1 MQLRKLIFGV
11 ALLAIPAFG
20 QITPPPGSGT
30 FVTLS
35 GDATSTATGG
45 QTEIVGLESHA
56 LPALT
61 TGFLNWT
68 GTAWA
73 LSAGSGSG
81 TVSNCVT
88 AGALARYASSG
99 TTVSCLATVVVDS
112 SGNLTLSATG
122 AASVSPLT
130 LTGSPFTGGSGT
142 TTTPLFYLNGG
153 TAPTSWFTGGTY
165 IGINTPSAYAGNML
179 SFHINGGSDIFTVNF
194 LGNEYV
200 GSGSVGTPSYSFES
214 ATSSG
219 MSVGGGALA
228 LSYIGVGL
236 LAAINSPPAV
246 NIDTTLG
253 FAAGA
258 VPTNAA
264 EAFLKVTGSGAL
276 SFGSTNGGTNGVLSL
291 GSITGTAANLTGCI
305 PSAVGDLC
313 YWNGSAWTRV
323 AGNTTTT
330 NYLQETS
337 AGVPSW
343 TTPSGASLAF
353 PQTVSGTTSSGGI
366 PYFSGTTTL
375 SSSAPLTANALVL
388 GGGAGVAPFTSTV
401 ASDNGTTFTYTGAG
415 GGSFSGP
422 VSSSNPAAGVGSSLF
437 LTQEGTIPS
446 GLSTATEDNCYSDST
461 QHGILCNFNAGTTLP
476 LVQGPASVTSG
487 ALAVFGAT
495 NGGKII
501 SATALPNGTTAT
513 TQSAASND
521 TKVATDAYVDA
532 SGVHTVVDT
541 SSPVTVSTTLA
552 AEQHFNEDATAAT
565 AITYNLPTA
574 AAGKQFCFS
583 NANNGSAANTGVLTI
598 ATSASGQFIIFT
610 DGTLSAT
617 GGNVTSG
624 GAAMDSACVIGV
636 DSTHWALFVKVG
648 TWTKH

>member
-1 MQLRKLIFGV
+1 M
-11 ALLAIPAFG
+11 
-20 QITPPPGSGT
+20 
-30 FVTLS
+30 
-35 GDATSTATGG
+35 
-45 QTEIVGLESHA
+45 
-56 LPALT
+56 
-61 TGFLNWT
+61 
-68 GTAWA
+68 
-73 LSAGSGSG
+73 
-81 TVSNCVT
+81 
-88 AGALARYASSG
+88 
-99 TTVSCLATVVVDS
+99 
-112 SGNLTLSATG
+112 
-122 AASVSPLT
+122 
-130 LTGSPFTGGSGT
+130 
-142 TTTPLFYLNGG
+142 
-153 TAPTSWFTGGTY
+153 
-165 IGINTPSAYAGNML
+165 
-179 SFHINGGSDIFTVNF
+179 
-194 LGNEYV
+194 
-200 GSGSVGTPSYSFES
+200 
-214 ATSSG
+214 
-219 MSVGGGALA
+219 
-228 LSYIGVGL
+228 
-236 LAAINSPPAV
+236 
-246 NIDTTLG
+246 
-253 FAAGA
+253 
-258 VPTNAA
+258 
-264 EAFLKVTGSGAL
+264 

-291 GSITGTAANLTGCI
+291 GSITGTAGGLTGCT
-305 PSAVGDLC
+305 PSAAGDLC
-313 YWNGSAWTRV
+313 YWNGTSWTRV

-343 TTPSGASLAF
+343 TTPSGASITF
-353 PQTVSGTTSSGGI
+353 PQTVSGTTNSGGI

-388 GGGAGVAPFTSTV
+388 GGGAGVAPFTSAV
-401 ASDNGTTFTYTGAG
+401 ASDNGTTFTYTGGG

-487 ALAVFGAT
+487 ALAVFGST

-598 ATSASGQFIIFT
+598 ATSAGQFIIFT

-624 GAAMDSACVIGV
+624 GAAADAACVAGI
-636 DSTHWALFVKVG
+636 DSTHWMLFVQVG
-648 TWTKH
+648 SWTKH